1 MIPNMISQYVR
12 TLFEE
17 SRNGEL
23 TVGSGIERMDYAVSW
38 DEQTAHALA
47 EQCDTLVRHLTELA
61 NQSNPRHLSK
71 AQAEI
76 WNTYLRPFPEHGMDK
91 DALRVIWEKEA
102 IGIMLNRKEQQLS
115 RQYNRWYEEQSLNR
129 LPWKGC
135 APTDVICSARRYA
148 RLVQL
153 NAPSA
158 LQDHEARRFAEK
170 FVLYHCMK

>member
-1 MIPNMISQYVR
+1 MILNMISQYIH
-12 TLFEE
+12 TLFKE

-23 TVGSGIERMDYAVSW
+23 TIGSDIERMNYAVEW
-38 DEQTAHALA
+38 DEQTAHTLA
-47 EQCDTLVRHLTELA
+47 KQCDALVSHLTELA
-61 NQSNPRHLSK
+61 KQSNSHHLNTE
-71 AQAEI
+71 QAEI
-76 WNTYLRPFPEHGMDK
+76 WNTYLRPFPEHDMDME
-91 DALRVIWEKEA
+91 ALRAIWEKEA
-102 IGIMLNRKEQQLS
+102 IGIMLNREEQQLS
-115 RQYNRWYEEQSLNR
+115 RQYNRWYEEQSLTR

-158 LQDHEARRFAEK
+158 LQDHEARRFAEE